1 MSSVHNV
8 RNKFDC
14 LQAIIYS
21 LYYEEGECPTA
32 GKIADFPGCTAD
44 QIVDFPGCTADQI
57 VDFPGCT
64 ADQIVDFPGCT
75 ADQIVDFPGVHCG
88 INRRFFRHALQS
100 RLNSNQTKLN
110 AD

>member
-32 GKIADFPGCTAD
+32 RKIEDFS
-44 QIVDFPGCTADQI
+44 
-57 VDFPGCT
+57 
-64 ADQIVDFPGCT
+64 
-75 ADQIVDFPGVHCG
+75 GVHCG
-88 INRRFFRHALQS
+88 LDYRFSRRALRI
-100 RLNSNQTKLN
+100 RLNLNQIKLN
-110 AD
+110 

>member
-32 GKIADFPGCTAD
+32 GEIA
-44 QIVDFPGCTADQI
+44 
-57 VDFPGCT
+57 
-64 ADQIVDFPGCT
+64 
-75 ADQIVDFPGVHCG
+75 DFPGVHCG
-88 INRRFFRHALQS
+88 VDRSFSRLHCGVDRSFSRRALRS

>member
-64 ADQIVDFPGCT
+64 ADQIVDFPG
-75 ADQIVDFPGVHCG
+75 VHCG

>member
-21 LYYEEGECPTA
+21 LYYEEGECPA
-32 GKIADFPGCTAD
+32 AWKIC
-44 QIVDFPGCTADQI
+44 
-57 VDFPGCT
+57 
-64 ADQIVDFPGCT
+64 
-75 ADQIVDFPGVHCG
+75 DFPGVHCG
-88 INRRFFRHALQS
+88 VDRSFSRRALRI

>member
-32 GKIADFPGCTAD
+32 GKIY
-44 QIVDFPGCTADQI
+44 
-57 VDFPGCT
+57 
-64 ADQIVDFPGCT
+64 
-75 ADQIVDFPGVHCG
+75 DFPGVHCG
-88 INRRFFRHALQS
+88 V
-100 RLNSNQTKLN
+100 
-110 AD
+110 D

>member
-57 VDFPGCT
+57 VDFPG
-64 ADQIVDFPGCT
+64 
-75 ADQIVDFPGVHCG
+75 VHCG

-100 RLNSNQTKLN
+100 RLNSNRTKLN

>member
-32 GKIADFPGCTAD
+32 RKIC
-44 QIVDFPGCTADQI
+44 
-57 VDFPGCT
+57 
-64 ADQIVDFPGCT
+64 
-75 ADQIVDFPGVHCG
+75 DFPGVHCG
-88 INRRFFRHALQS
+88 VDYRFSWRVLRI

>member
-21 LYYEEGECPTA
+21 LYYEEGECLTA

-44 QIVDFPGCTADQI
+44 
-57 VDFPGCT
+57 
-64 ADQIVDFPGCT
+64 
-75 ADQIVDFPGVHCG
+75 
-88 INRRFFRHALQS
+88 
-100 RLNSNQTKLN
+100 
-110 AD
+110 

>member
-21 LYYEEGECPTA
+21 LYYEEGECPA
-32 GKIADFPGCTAD
+32 
-44 QIVDFPGCTADQI
+44 
-57 VDFPGCT
+57 
-64 ADQIVDFPGCT
+64 
-75 ADQIVDFPGVHCG
+75 
-88 INRRFFRHALQS
+88 ALRS

>member
-32 GKIADFPGCTAD
+32 GKIADFPGAHCGVDRRFSRRALRSRSQIFLACTAE
-44 QIVDFPGCTADQI
+44 
-57 VDFPGCT
+57 
-64 ADQIVDFPGCT
+64 
-75 ADQIVDFPGVHCG
+75 
-88 INRRFFRHALQS
+88 
-100 RLNSNQTKLN
+100 
-110 AD
+110 

>member
-32 GKIADFPGCTAD
+32 GKICDFPGMHCG
-44 QIVDFPGCTADQI
+44 VDRS
-57 VDFPGCT
+57 
-64 ADQIVDFPGCT
+64 
-75 ADQIVDFPGVHCG
+75 FPGVHCG
-88 INRRFFRHALQS
+88 V
-100 RLNSNQTKLN
+100 
-110 AD
+110 D

>member
-32 GKIADFPGCTAD
+32 GKIC
-44 QIVDFPGCTADQI
+44 
-57 VDFPGCT
+57 
-64 ADQIVDFPGCT
+64 
-75 ADQIVDFPGVHCG
+75 DFPGVHCG
-88 INRRFFRHALQS
+88 VDYKFFWRALRSKSQIF
-100 RLNSNQTKLN
+100 LACT
-110 AD
+110 AE

>member
-57 VDFPGCT
+57 VDFPG
-64 ADQIVDFPGCT
+64 
-75 ADQIVDFPGVHCG
+75 VHCG

>member
-32 GKIADFPGCTAD
+32 RKIEDFS
-44 QIVDFPGCTADQI
+44 
-57 VDFPGCT
+57 
-64 ADQIVDFPGCT
+64 
-75 ADQIVDFPGVHCG
+75 GVHCG
-88 INRRFFRHALQS
+88 L
-100 RLNSNQTKLN
+100 
-110 AD
+110 D

>member
-14 LQAIIYS
+14 LQAVIYS

-32 GKIADFPGCTAD
+32 WKIC
-44 QIVDFPGCTADQI
+44 
-57 VDFPGCT
+57 
-64 ADQIVDFPGCT
+64 
-75 ADQIVDFPGVHCG
+75 DFPGVHCG
-88 INRRFFRHALQS
+88 LDRSFSRRALQ
-100 RLNSNQTKLN
+100 NNPTKLN

>member
-32 GKIADFPGCTAD
+32 RKIEDFS
-44 QIVDFPGCTADQI
+44 
-57 VDFPGCT
+57 
-64 ADQIVDFPGCT
+64 
-75 ADQIVDFPGVHCG
+75 GVHCG
-88 INRRFFRHALQS
+88 VDYRFSRRALRI

>member
-32 GKIADFPGCTAD
+32 GKIADFPG
-44 QIVDFPGCTADQI
+44 
-57 VDFPGCT
+57 
-64 ADQIVDFPGCT
+64 
-75 ADQIVDFPGVHCG
+75 VHCG
-88 INRRFFRHALQS
+88 VNRRFFQHALRS

>member
-32 GKIADFPGCTAD
+32 GENLRFS
-44 QIVDFPGCTADQI
+44 
-57 VDFPGCT
+57 
-64 ADQIVDFPGCT
+64 
-75 ADQIVDFPGVHCG
+75 
-88 INRRFFRHALQS
+88 RRALRI
-100 RLNSNQTKLN
+100 RLNLNQIKLN
-110 AD
+110 

>member
-32 GKIADFPGCTAD
+32 GKIADFPG
-44 QIVDFPGCTADQI
+44 
-57 VDFPGCT
+57 
-64 ADQIVDFPGCT
+64 
-75 ADQIVDFPGVHCG
+75 VHCG
-88 INRRFFRHALQS
+88 L
-100 RLNSNQTKLN
+100 
-110 AD
+110 D

>member
-57 VDFPGCT
+57 VDFPG
-64 ADQIVDFPGCT
+64 
-75 ADQIVDFPGVHCG
+75 VHCG

-100 RLNSNQTKLN
+100 RLNLNQTKLN

>member
-32 GKIADFPGCTAD
+32 WKIC
-44 QIVDFPGCTADQI
+44 
-57 VDFPGCT
+57 
-64 ADQIVDFPGCT
+64 
-75 ADQIVDFPGVHCG
+75 DFPGVHCG
-88 INRRFFRHALQS
+88 VDYRFSRRALRS

>member
-32 GKIADFPGCTAD
+32 GKIC
-44 QIVDFPGCTADQI
+44 
-57 VDFPGCT
+57 
-64 ADQIVDFPGCT
+64 
-75 ADQIVDFPGVHCG
+75 DFPGVHCG
-88 INRRFFRHALQS
+88 VDYRFSRRALRI
-100 RLNSNQTKLN
+100 RLNLNQIQLN
-110 AD
+110 

>member
-32 GKIADFPGCTAD
+32 GKICDFP
-44 QIVDFPGCTADQI
+44 
-57 VDFPGCT
+57 
-64 ADQIVDFPGCT
+64 
-75 ADQIVDFPGVHCG
+75 
-88 INRRFFRHALQS
+88 RRALRI
-100 RLNSNQTKLN
+100 RLNLNQIKLN
-110 AD
+110 

>member
-14 LQAIIYS
+14 LQAVIYS

-44 QIVDFPGCTADQI
+44 
-57 VDFPGCT
+57 
-64 ADQIVDFPGCT
+64 
-75 ADQIVDFPGVHCG
+75 
-88 INRRFFRHALQS
+88 
-100 RLNSNQTKLN
+100 
-110 AD
+110 

>member
-32 GKIADFPGCTAD
+32 GKIC
-44 QIVDFPGCTADQI
+44 
-57 VDFPGCT
+57 
-64 ADQIVDFPGCT
+64 
-75 ADQIVDFPGVHCG
+75 DFPGVHCG
-88 INRRFFRHALQS
+88 VDYRFPGVHCGVNYRFSRRALRS

>member
-32 GKIADFPGCTAD
+32 GKIC
-44 QIVDFPGCTADQI
+44 
-57 VDFPGCT
+57 
-64 ADQIVDFPGCT
+64 
-75 ADQIVDFPGVHCG
+75 DFPGVHCG
-88 INRRFFRHALQS
+88 VDYRFSGVHCGVDRRFFWRALRI
-100 RLNSNQTKLN
+100 RLNLNQIQLN
-110 AD
+110 

>member
-14 LQAIIYS
+14 LHAIIYS

-32 GKIADFPGCTAD
+32 GKIA
-44 QIVDFPGCTADQI
+44 
-57 VDFPGCT
+57 DFPGCT

>member
-32 GKIADFPGCTAD
+32 GKIC
-44 QIVDFPGCTADQI
+44 
-57 VDFPGCT
+57 
-64 ADQIVDFPGCT
+64 
-75 ADQIVDFPGVHCG
+75 DFPGVHRG
-88 INRRFFRHALQS
+88 VDRRFFWRALRS
-100 RLNSNQTKLN
+100 KLQIFP
-110 AD
+110 ACTAE

>member
-32 GKIADFPGCTAD
+32 GEIA
-44 QIVDFPGCTADQI
+44 
-57 VDFPGCT
+57 
-64 ADQIVDFPGCT
+64 
-75 ADQIVDFPGVHCG
+75 DFPGVHCG
-88 INRRFFRHALQS
+88 VNYRFFQHALRS

>member
-8 RNKFDC
+8 RNKFEC

-21 LYYEEGECPTA
+21 SHYEEGECPTA
-32 GKIADFPGCTAD
+32 GE
-44 QIVDFPGCTADQI
+44 
-57 VDFPGCT
+57 
-64 ADQIVDFPGCT
+64 
-75 ADQIVDFPGVHCG
+75 
-88 INRRFFRHALQS
+88 NRRFSRLHCGLDYRFFQHALRI

>member
-32 GKIADFPGCTAD
+32 GKIC
-44 QIVDFPGCTADQI
+44 
-57 VDFPGCT
+57 
-64 ADQIVDFPGCT
+64 
-75 ADQIVDFPGVHCG
+75 DFPGVHCG
-88 INRRFFRHALQS
+88 VDRRFSRRALRS
-100 RLNSNQTKLN
+100 RLNLNQIKLN
-110 AD
+110 

>member
-32 GKIADFPGCTAD
+32 GKIC
-44 QIVDFPGCTADQI
+44 
-57 VDFPGCT
+57 
-64 ADQIVDFPGCT
+64 
-75 ADQIVDFPGVHCG
+75 DFPGVHCG
-88 INRRFFRHALQS
+88 VNYRFSRLHCGLDYGFSRRALRS

>member
-21 LYYEEGECPTA
+21 LYYEEGESPTA
-32 GKIADFPGCTAD
+32 GKIA
-44 QIVDFPGCTADQI
+44 
-57 VDFPGCT
+57 DFPGCT

>member
-44 QIVDFPGCTADQI
+44 QIVDFPG
-57 VDFPGCT
+57 
-64 ADQIVDFPGCT
+64 
-75 ADQIVDFPGVHCG
+75 VHCG

-100 RLNSNQTKLN
+100 RLNLNQTKLN